1 MLLTSRELLSDYTI
15 LGLSKTLLGTIENHT
30 QYRTI
35 YIYLYANIF
44 LYSFLQGLVYMNDR
58 KAEIDK
64 IIKDMVKNKSLP
76 YANAVKKIKKDRK
89 GYYQQKDIKLKS
101 KSLSTD
107 RFQQYLK
114 AIQEE
119 DNDSN

>member
-1 MLLTSRELLSDYTI
+1 
-15 LGLSKTLLGTIENHT
+15 
-30 QYRTI
+30 
-35 YIYLYANIF
+35 
-44 LYSFLQGLVYMNDR
+44 MNNR

-76 YANAVKKIKKDRK
+76 YANAVSKIKKDRK
-89 GYYQQKDIKLKS
+89 GYFQQKDIKLKS

-114 AIQEE
+114 TIQEE
-119 DNDSN
+119 DDTN

>member
-1 MLLTSRELLSDYTI
+1 
-15 LGLSKTLLGTIENHT
+15 
-30 QYRTI
+30 
-35 YIYLYANIF
+35 
-44 LYSFLQGLVYMNDR
+44 MNNR

-76 YANAVKKIKKDRK
+76 YANAVTKIKKDRK
-89 GYYQQKDIKLKS
+89 GYYQQKAIKLKN

-107 RFQQYLK
+107 RFQEYLK

>member
-1 MLLTSRELLSDYTI
+1 
-15 LGLSKTLLGTIENHT
+15 
-30 QYRTI
+30 
-35 YIYLYANIF
+35 
-44 LYSFLQGLVYMNDR
+44 MNNR

-76 YANAVKKIKKDRK
+76 YANAVSKIKKDRK
-89 GYYQQKDIKLKS
+89 GYFQQKDIKLKS

-107 RFQQYLK
+107 RFQEYLK

>member
-1 MLLTSRELLSDYTI
+1 
-15 LGLSKTLLGTIENHT
+15 
-30 QYRTI
+30 
-35 YIYLYANIF
+35 
-44 LYSFLQGLVYMNDR
+44 MNNR

-64 IIKDMVKNKSLP
+64 IIKDMVKNKSIP
-76 YANAVKKIKKDRK
+76 YANAVTKIKKDRK

-119 DNDSN
+119 DDTN

>member
-1 MLLTSRELLSDYTI
+1 
-15 LGLSKTLLGTIENHT
+15 
-30 QYRTI
+30 
-35 YIYLYANIF
+35 
-44 LYSFLQGLVYMNDR
+44 MNNR

-64 IIKDMVKNKSLP
+64 IMVKNKSIP
-76 YANAVKKIKKDRK
+76 YANAVSKIKKDRK

-114 AIQEE
+114 TIQEE
-119 DNDSN
+119 DDTN

>member
-1 MLLTSRELLSDYTI
+1 
-15 LGLSKTLLGTIENHT
+15 
-30 QYRTI
+30 
-35 YIYLYANIF
+35 
-44 LYSFLQGLVYMNDR
+44 MNNR

-76 YANAVKKIKKDRK
+76 YANAVSKIKKDRK

-119 DNDSN
+119 DNDTN

>member
-1 MLLTSRELLSDYTI
+1 
-15 LGLSKTLLGTIENHT
+15 
-30 QYRTI
+30 
-35 YIYLYANIF
+35 
-44 LYSFLQGLVYMNDR
+44 MNNR

-76 YANAVKKIKKDRK
+76 YANAVSKIKKDRK
-89 GYYQQKDIKLKS
+89 GYYKQKDIKLKS